1 VDTGHDDNGASTH
14 QTETTA
20 VSRNNLLRRGAA
32 GAGALV
38 LGGALGAAPAAAR
51 EARSSLRLGRRTY
64 HLNYGGATC
73 EAFTYAAYTKHLW
86 TAAGVDVKIAKG
98 QLGVTPVAAMASGK
112 VDFGASQFYSFLLP
126 ILQGADIYL
135 TAGLHGGCLRLVVG
149 TNTGIKTYADLKG
162 KTIGANG
169 ANNTPPPFFLV
180 DLAKNGLDPLKDVQW
195 RTYPLPQDLGPALD
209 KGEIQAVA
217 GIDPVA
223 YLLEQQGKAVQIGSN
238 MTGMFA
244 NMYCCAVAI
253 RGSLVREDPQAAA
266 ALTRGMMNGSRYT
279 ATHIHE
285 VAGIE
290 AANKYV
296 TVSQATAEHL
306 LSSYTWRPS
315 ATLIK
320 GQIEQ
325 AARDLMH
332 IGFLPKATDPVA
344 LTKKAYIDVF
354 ALAAQTS

>member
-1 VDTGHDDNGASTH
+1 MKAGHRASGSGVDTSARTGL
-14 QTETTA
+14 
-20 VSRNNLLRRGAA
+20 SREDLLRRAGV

-38 LGGALGAAPAAAR
+38 LGSTLGVAPAAAR
-51 EARSSLRLGRRTY
+51 VASSALRLARRSY
-64 HLNYGGATC
+64 HLSYGGATC
-73 EAFTYAAYTKHLW
+73 EAFTYAAYTEHLW
-86 TAAGVDVKIAKG
+86 AAEGVNVKIFKAP
-98 QLGVTPVAAMASGK
+98 LGVTPVAALASGK

-162 KTIGANG
+162 KTVGANG

-180 DLAKNGLDPLKDVQW
+180 DLARNGLDPLKDVQW
-195 RTYPLPQDLGPALD
+195 RTYQPQDLGPALD
-209 KGEIQAVA
+209 RGEIQAVA

-223 YLLEQQGKAVQIGSN
+223 YILEQQGKAVEIGSN
-238 MTGMFA
+238 MTGMFTS
-244 NMYCCAVAI
+244 MYCCAVAI

-290 AANKYV
+290 AANQYV
-296 TVSQATAEHL
+296 TVSKATAEHL

-325 AARDLMH
+325 AARDLTQ
-332 IGFLPKATDPVA
+332 IGFLPRATDPVA
-344 LTKKAYIDVF
+344 LANKAYVDVF